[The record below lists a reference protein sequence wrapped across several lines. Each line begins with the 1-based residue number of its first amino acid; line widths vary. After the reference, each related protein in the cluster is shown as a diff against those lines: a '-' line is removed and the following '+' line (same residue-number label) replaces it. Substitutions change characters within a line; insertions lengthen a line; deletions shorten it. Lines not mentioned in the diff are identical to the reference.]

1 MENRALV
8 IEPELTVCLL
18 PGKNLGALTNGLK
31 TEQSYKIL
39 CLLKITTSAISISP
53 SVTIVVKALI

>member
-18 PGKNLGALTNGLK
+18 PGKNLGAPTNGLK
-31 TEQSYKIL
+31 TEQSHEIL
-39 CLLKITTSAISISP
+39 CLLEVTTSAIRISP
-53 SVTIVVKALI
+53 T